1 MLLYPSGHRLSAP
14 IFGMDETARRPARA
28 SAARGLRL
36 AVAAFGTVVVVAVCS
51 ATWGKRAAAA
61 DHMMW
66 LAWRGGP
73 ASQRAGVR
81 GRRTPGAVSLKLLE
95 PREPRTVC
103 HFLVGFKFHIA
114 RAHFPPKAARRA
126 AAKRRSEGRCAC
138 PAETREGGYGVES
151 VLGR

>member
-1 MLLYPSGHRLSAP
+1 MDISRDEAPFSEAPTQLASEYGAVTRMSESTQKYALIKEGELDCYPSGHRLSAP

-103 HFLVGFKFHIA
+103 HFLVGLK
-114 RAHFPPKAARRA
+114 PP
-126 AAKRRSEGRCAC
+126 
-138 PAETREGGYGVES
+138 
-151 VLGR
+151 